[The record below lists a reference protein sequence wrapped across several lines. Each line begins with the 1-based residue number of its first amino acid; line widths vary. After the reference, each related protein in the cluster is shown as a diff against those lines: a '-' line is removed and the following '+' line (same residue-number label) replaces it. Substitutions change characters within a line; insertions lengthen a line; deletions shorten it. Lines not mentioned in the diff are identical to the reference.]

1 MEPLAHA
8 PEAWHF
14 GGQLAAPGPLAQ
26 ARDFVGVGLLE
37 RTCIAGK
44 HGVAVGDHR
53 LQRLE
58 IGVEL
63 GTVELQARRHLAYG
77 CEAEHFQC
85 AYVHPAYIELIPAR
99 RQFGRGTVGV
109 MIVME
114 LFAADQDA
122 PRHDIAARVFAQE
135 IAVAPVVSDA
145 IDDARGGDRYPRHL
159 NRPDGRPDRTEQ
171 REVDY
176 QHKAAALPGKRRVD
190 IALYP
195 VVRRAETVFLK
206 RFQILRFVAIQL
218 SPLPEHLLDASG
230 LGAVRVV
237 IRLDLRVML
246 TVDGNPLLGQHPG
259 REPEPETEKVT
270 DHGVQVEAAVRLGS
284 MQVYRD
290 RRNGHVRQRERDD
303 DIAPPRQRY
312 QAGGEKRRN
321 IKIH

>member
-1 MEPLAHA
+1 MEPLAHG

-14 GGQLAAPGPLAQ
+14 GGELAAPGPLAQ

-44 HGVAVGDHR
+44 YGIAVGDHR

-63 GTVELQARRHLAYG
+63 GTVELQARRHLAHG
-77 CEAEHFQC
+77 CEAEHFQR

-99 RQFGRGTVGV
+99 RQLGRGTVGM

-145 IDDARGGDRYPRHL
+145 IDDARGRDGDPRHL
-159 NRPDGRPDRTEQ
+159 NCPDGRPDRTEQ

-176 QHKAAALPGKRRVD
+176 QHEAAALPGKRRVD

-195 VVRRAETVFLK
+195 VIGRAEAVFLE
-206 RFQILRFVAIQL
+206 RFLILRFVAL
-218 SPLPEHLLDASG
+218 ELRTLPEHLLDASG
-230 LGAVRVV
+230 LR
-237 IRLDLRVML
+237 
-246 TVDGNPLLGQHPG
+246 TVQIG
-259 REPEPETEKVT
+259 R
-270 DHGVQVEAAVRLGS
+270 AS
-284 MQVYRD
+284 C
-290 RRNGHVRQRERDD
+290 RER
-303 DIAPPRQRY
+303 
-312 QAGGEKRRN
+312 G
-321 IKIH
+321 